1 MQYTCP
7 IMASDNT
14 TKLAVLIDAD
24 NAQSSI
30 ARHLLAEV
38 AKYGTAHV
46 KRAYGDWTN
55 NGLKGWSDVLSR
67 DSIQPIQQFA
77 YTHGKNATD
86 SAMIIDAMDLLTSNH
101 FDGFC
106 LVSSDSDFTPLVTRI
121 RDSGLK
127 VYGFGEHKTPEAFVS
142 ACDEFIFTENLNHR
156 SELIPNSNGV
166 EVSKSHDPVQE
177 AQGNDTSDRL
187 LQNTAEMTLH
197 NGEWARLS
205 DVGEHLTTRHPDFN
219 LSIHGYTK
227 LSDLISDSPH
237 FDIEKRSP
245 QRGKPPEFFVRHR
258 KTSAG
263 TTKV

>member
-1 MQYTCP
+1 MQYTYT

-14 TKLAVLIDAD
+14 AKLAVLIDAD

-55 NGLKGWSDVLSR
+55 IGLKGWSDVLPR
-67 DSIQPIQQFA
+67 NSIQPIQQFA

-142 ACDEFIFTENLNHR
+142 ACDEFIFTEDLNHR
-156 SELIPNSNGV
+156 SELIPSSNGV
-166 EVSKSHDPVQE
+166 EGPISHDPVQE
-177 AQGNDTSDRL
+177 ARGNDASDSL
-187 LQNTAEMTLH
+187 LQNTAETTLH

-205 DVGEHLTTRHPDFN
+205 DVDEHLMARHPDFN
-219 LSIHGYTK
+219 LSTHGYSK

-237 FDIEKRSP
+237 FDIEERP
-245 QRGKPPEFFVRHR
+245 QPGKPPEFFVRHR